1 MNKLRRDIAK
11 AMRSF
16 RLHSGMTQAVFGLV
30 FEVTSQTVSN
40 WENGRAK
47 PSTLTWHTALQIG
60 ESGRKYPA
68 EMKVLVKAIQ
78 EWPIR
83 QRPSVVACMVLLN
96 GLSAVPWRK
105 NK

>member
-1 MNKLRRDIAK
+1 MNKLRRDMAK

-60 ESGRKYPA
+60 ESGRKHPD
-68 EMKVLVKAIQ
+68 EMKLLVKSIQ
-78 EWPIR
+78 EETIR
-83 QRPSVVACMVLLN
+83 HRPAIVARMVLL
-96 GLSAVPWRK
+96 GGMSVVPRRK